1 MEAAVCETCAKAKWY
16 AAALGQQLRDEA
28 EFNEYLKQ
36 PERDARKLAAYWIGR
51 IFEDWPGK
59 YVAYPDRSRR

>member
-1 MEAAVCETCAKAKWY
+1 MCEQCDKAKWY
-16 AAALGQQLRDEA
+16 ASSLGEKLRREA

-36 PERDARKLAAYWIGR
+36 PERDARRLAAYWIDR

-59 YVAYPDRSRR
+59 YVAFPDKSRT